1 MLSKVKK
8 KKRNVEK
15 GIKFEKLLRVVR
27 FVIAKWCEGQVFKEC
42 IILPGIEIVE

>member
-8 KKRNVEK
+8 KRRVEK
-15 GIKFEKLLRVVR
+15 GIQFEKLLRAML

-42 IILPGIEIVE
+42 IILRGIEIVE